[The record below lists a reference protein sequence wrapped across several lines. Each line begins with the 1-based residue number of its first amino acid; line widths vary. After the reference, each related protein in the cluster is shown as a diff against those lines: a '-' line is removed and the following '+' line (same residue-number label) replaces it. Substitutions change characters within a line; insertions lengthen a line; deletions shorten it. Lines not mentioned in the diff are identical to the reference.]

1 VIDYNRPIFNP
12 VDSNNKASVR
22 DPNSDAI
29 VDACGSDLLLFHY
42 LTRRHPRKSH
52 LVLSF
57 FCLRLD
63 FPNYIHYRKVNKFH
77 KDIETNIE
85 ATLRP

>member
-1 VIDYNRPIFNP
+1 VRTGQSLILSIPT
-12 VDSNNKASVR
+12 NKASVR
-22 DPNSDAI
+22 DSSSDAI
-29 VDACGSDLLLFHY
+29 INACGSDLLLFPY

-63 FPNYIHYRKVNKFH
+63 FPNYINYRKLNKFR
-77 KDIETNIE
+77 KGIATNIE
-85 ATLRP
+85 ATLRR